1 MPSTRIMAGAWARA
15 EAARLV
21 DAVQAALL
29 EALGVPDWDRDVV
42 LNVYEDGF
50 RIIPAG
56 CSNRFVRI
64 EITLFTG
71 RSAETKGTLYAAIA
85 ERLGAL
91 GVPKADV
98 KVILIEMLPE
108 NWGSRGVASPAARGA
123 AS

>member
-50 RIIPAG
+50 RIVPAG
-56 CSNRFVRI
+56 CSNRFV
-64 EITLFTG
+64 
-71 RSAETKGTLYAAIA
+71 TKGALYAAIA

-91 GVPKADV
+91 GVPKADI
-98 KVILIEMLPE
+98 KVILIEMPPE

>member
-1 MPSTRIMAGAWARA
+1 
-15 EAARLV
+15 V
-21 DAVQAALL
+21 DTVQAALL

-50 RIIPAG
+50 RIVPAG

-71 RSAETKGTLYAAIA
+71 RSAETKGALYAAIA

-98 KVILIEMLPE
+98 KVILIEIPPG
-108 NWGSRGVASPAARGA
+108 NWRSRGVAFPAARGA